1 MWDNERL
8 AAGHCPIEKG

>member
-8 AAGHCPIEKG
+8 DAGHCPIEKG